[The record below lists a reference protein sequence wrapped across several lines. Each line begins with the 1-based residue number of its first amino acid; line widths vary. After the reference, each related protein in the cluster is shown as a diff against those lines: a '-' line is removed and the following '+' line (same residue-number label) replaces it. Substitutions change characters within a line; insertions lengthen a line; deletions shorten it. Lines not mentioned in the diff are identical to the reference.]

1 MVVIFIS
8 KSQNAP
14 LIVDKRED
22 HILIEIIDK
31 IQRYSPVVCCGSPSE
46 SRPTCKH
53 YCCDKPDKE
62 DKPKPT
68 THKPLDSG
76 GNSSP
81 KSTKK
86 PPINNVPQPS
96 TYVVCFSFENI
107 LTIIEFRHDNHFIH
121 DCVIFDQTIEERK
134 QQSHYYMEYYAAKNR
149 TFFSHQID
157 FNIMLLM
164 IRSCTM
170 NAFEQ
175 QQQLQV
181 THNTGNINV
190 CGFHDIAIDYWD
202 LGKASSV
209 DICCREHDHCPIR
222 ILPNEKQYGIDNG
235 GKFTLSLCQCEQLF
249 YDCLD
254 HESHSSY
261 GQEIKR
267 IYFNLLRLK
276 CLEPIDCQAKWIY
289 NNNKWELK
297 NRDKPCADKFRTIK
311 FKNRHK
317 LFGDQNDDDGG
328 HKERPQ
334 KGHDDDDDDKLPDQ
348 KRKTNKR
355 RWNKCRSKKYP
366 PYLHTHTHHL
376 SVSINRS

>member
-1 MVVIFIS
+1 MTIMVLIFIS
-8 KSQNAP
+8 KSQNVP

-134 QQSHYYMEYYAAKNR
+134 QQSHYYMEYYAVKNR

-190 CGFHDIAIDYWD
+190 YVNLNPVID
-202 LGKASSV
+202 
-209 DICCREHDHCPIR
+209 
-222 ILPNEKQYGIDNG
+222 
-235 GKFTLSLCQCEQLF
+235 
-249 YDCLD
+249 
-254 HESHSSY
+254 
-261 GQEIKR
+261 EI
-267 IYFNLLRLK
+267 
-276 CLEPIDCQAKWIY
+276 
-289 NNNKWELK
+289 
-297 NRDKPCADKFRTIK
+297 
-311 FKNRHK
+311 
-317 LFGDQNDDDGG
+317 
-328 HKERPQ
+328 
-334 KGHDDDDDDKLPDQ
+334 
-348 KRKTNKR
+348 
-355 RWNKCRSKKYP
+355 
-366 PYLHTHTHHL
+366 
-376 SVSINRS
+376 SINIENFVNWIPPKTKWQVFLLKKKIFIIFFSTGAVFMI